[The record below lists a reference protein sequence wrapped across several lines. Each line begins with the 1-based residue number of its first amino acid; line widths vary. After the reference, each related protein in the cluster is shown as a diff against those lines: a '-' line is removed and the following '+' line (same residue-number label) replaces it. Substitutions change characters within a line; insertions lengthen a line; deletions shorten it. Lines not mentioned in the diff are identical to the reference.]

1 MRENYETGRPG
12 TTAGT
17 PQFANAGAIQKFPV
31 YSMYKREPYIT
42 HVHGRMKVQSFL
54 PEFSGR
60 RIAGAAVLVHVR
72 TLESAG
78 ACSKLTQAC
87 PVHLEVPEEVI
98 LHKNRDRK

>member
-1 MRENYETGRPG
+1 M
-12 TTAGT
+12 
-17 PQFANAGAIQKFPV
+17 
-31 YSMYKREPYIT
+31 YSMYKREQYIT
-42 HVHGRMKVQSFL
+42 HVHGIMKVQSFL

-87 PVHLEVPEEVI
+87 PVHLKVLEEVI
-98 LHKNRDRK
+98 LPHLVQIVFLYS

>member
-1 MRENYETGRPG
+1 
-12 TTAGT
+12 
-17 PQFANAGAIQKFPV
+17 
-31 YSMYKREPYIT
+31 
-42 HVHGRMKVQSFL
+42 MKVQSFFS
-54 PEFSGR
+54 EFSGR

-72 TLESAG
+72 TLESAA